1 VRFCRPFSGLP
12 EPGERDMV
20 KVRQTADG
28 LAVPV
33 LVEPGAGRD
42 RLYGEHDGRLKL
54 SVSAPPE
61 RGKANRAVCALL
73 AHELGLRKSQVRVL
87 SGHKSRRKE
96 VLIER
101 VRRDALEAI
110 AS

>member
-1 VRFCRPFSGLP
+1 
-12 EPGERDMV
+12 MV
-20 KVRQTADG
+20 KLTDSAGGVR
-28 LAVPV
+28 LPV

-54 SVSAPPE
+54 SVTAPPE

-73 AHELGLRKSQVRVL
+73 ASRLGLSKSQVHVL
-87 SGHKSRRKE
+87 SGHRSRRKE

-101 VRRDALEAI
+101 VSRDALEAI
-110 AS
+110 IS